1 LCSCWRGFN
10 RTATRKIMASEDK
23 ERITVLHLIGTLQV
37 GGAEQQLVSLAPL
50 FNPERFRIIVA
61 TMQPRDTLA
70 GALAGTHV
78 ECRSLNFR
86 MRHFISG
93 VWRLCSLLKR
103 EKVDILHTH
112 MFYAS
117 WYGRLAGLCVRVPLM
132 IATDHGRGLWKK
144 PWDIAFERFANR
156 YTALRIAVSQDV
168 AEILRTREGVPEDKL
183 LVIPNGVD
191 VERFQAGRSG
201 RESVRNQLGL
211 PDGAVV
217 VGTVA
222 RLVEPKAL
230 HILIKAVAQVSKAV
244 PQVRL
249 VIVGD
254 GPLRGDL
261 ESAAADEGI
270 GDRVL
275 FAGLR
280 SDIPE
285 VLAAF
290 DIFALSSISEGLPV
304 SLLEAMAAGKPI
316 VATMVGGIPEAV
328 TDRREGLLV
337 EPGDPEALAG
347 AIHELACDPKLASH
361 LGRQAS
367 EKVAA
372 EYSIEAT
379 VRRLEEVYC
388 SLLNKTSVRR
398 RAC

>member
-1 LCSCWRGFN
+1 MS
-10 RTATRKIMASEDK
+10 AEKMRK
-23 ERITVLHLIGTLQV
+23 ITVLHLIGSLRV
-37 GGAEQQLVSLAPL
+37 GGAEQQLVSLVPL
-50 FNPERFRIIVA
+50 FDPERFRIIAA
-61 TMQPRDTLA
+61 TMEPA
-70 GALAGTHV
+70 GPLV
-78 ECRSLNFR
+78 ERLRASNIDVRALNFR
-86 MRHFISG
+86 MRYFLPRL
-93 VWRLCSLLKR
+93 WRLCCFLRR

-112 MFYAS
+112 MFHAS
-117 WYGRLAGLCVRVPLM
+117 WYGRIAGLCARVPVM
-132 IATDHGRGLWKK
+132 IATDHGQELWKK
-144 PWDIAFERFANR
+144 PWDVAFERFANR

-261 ESAAADEGI
+261 ERCAADEGI

-290 DIFALSSISEGLPV
+290 DIFTLSSISEGLPV

-316 VATMVGGIPEAV
+316 VATMVGGIPEVV

-337 EPGDPEALAG
+337 PSGDPKALAG
-347 AIHELACDPKLASH
+347 AIRELACDPKLATH

-372 EYSIEAT
+372 EYSIGAT

-388 SLLNKTSVRR
+388 SLLNKASVRC
-398 RAC
+398 RAS